1 MSETNDAM
9 DKNGTKEKYACQ
21 LIHKMKLAKRLGLMV
36 VYEYVRVRGT
46 DKITCAISFFFS
58 VPLLLLLLNWIP
70 SE

>member
-9 DKNGTKEKYACQ
+9 DRNGIKEMYACQ

-46 DKITCAISFFFS
+46 DKITCAISYFFS
-58 VPLLLLLLNWIP
+58 YAVVVVVSVELD
-70 SE
+70 SK